1 MGNPG
6 QRRDRCRTQTL
17 QKQRMSSLKD
27 KPQRGRPKKFVDLEL
42 VEKLAA
48 IQCTYAEIASTLG
61 VSVDTLQRN
70 KDFAAVYKR
79 GAEGGRKSLRRMQ
92 FESANRGNVVMQ
104 IWLGKQ
110 YLNQSDHGTIALQ
123 KLPDLN
129 DMTTQELGSLMAAM
143 SSEELRAI
151 VGVIEGQITQTTS
164 GPFPRQTNL
173 PALSAPKPS
182 ADQVVDATFLVGSN
196 DK

>member
-1 MGNPG
+1 
-6 QRRDRCRTQTL
+6 
-17 QKQRMSSLKD
+17 MSSQKD
-27 KPQRGRPKKFVDLEL
+27 QPKRGRPKKFVDLEL

-48 IQCTYAEIASTLG
+48 VQCTYAEVASTLG

-70 KDFAAVYKR
+70 KDFAVVYKR

-123 KLPDLN
+123 RLPDLE
-129 DMTTQELGSLMAAM
+129 DMSTQQLGSLMAAM
-143 SSEELRAI
+143 SSEDLRAI
-151 VGVIEGQITQTTS
+151 VDEIEAQIAGVRS
-164 GPFPRQTNL
+164 GPFSRQTNVPAL
-173 PALSAPKPS
+173 PAPNAT
-182 ADQVVDATFLVGSN
+182 ADHVVAATFTVQSE
-196 DK
+196 DE

>member
-1 MGNPG
+1 
-6 QRRDRCRTQTL
+6 
-17 QKQRMSSLKD
+17 
-27 KPQRGRPKKFVDLEL
+27 
-42 VEKLAA
+42 
-48 IQCTYAEIASTLG
+48 
-61 VSVDTLQRN
+61 
-70 KDFAAVYKR
+70 
-79 GAEGGRKSLRRMQ
+79 MQ

-129 DMTTQELGSLMAAM
+129 DMTTQQLGSLMAAM

-151 VGVIEGQITQTTS
+151 VGVIESQITQTTS

-173 PALSAPKPS
+173 PALPAPNPRP
-182 ADQVVDATFLVGSN
+182 DQVVDTTFVVRSN